1 MTILVQRASDVRITE
16 VDISQIIVSAS
27 TSIASQVIVSKQGS
41 TKPKRFTNPTDYLN
55 EYGNPDASVSFDVY
69 CGLDYFRE
77 GNDLWAIR
85 VTNSD
90 ALYSGVIVYDDGGV
104 TTADPV
110 GSGVVNPELP
120 AWSTL
125 APSPKTPLFLVY
137 PNKGPG
143 SYGDNVAV
151 RVLTN
156 NVMVPTGVAVTSSTT
171 GGTLSAGTYTYQV
184 SAVGAQGETLAS
196 TSAQVVIAGGGS
208 THSTTISW
216 NLDPRAFGY
225 RIYGRVAG
233 SIYFIAEVGQGNVS
247 YVDQGL
253 IVPDVTRPPITNPA
267 NAPAPTPVFTI
278 QVFDLNQS
286 SDTPMEEFECSMTSM
301 IDDTGTDMEIEAK
314 INPFSQYIQVTSN
327 AASLVVIPEIK
338 TTAQVALAGGDSGT
352 APTNFQVANAWGTFS
367 NKQLY
372 NVNIQI
378 NGGKSNAIVQR
389 AMDALSQARG
399 DTVSLLDT
407 PPTKQQF
414 QAAIDYRN
422 LELNL
427 NSSYS
432 ALFCP
437 DVMEADN
444 INGKTLY
451 VPFSGW
457 AAALCART
465 DRVANPAFSIAG
477 LNRGLVDVLKT
488 RYTYDDG
495 QASAMFRAGVNYTRT
510 FTGQGIALWEQKT
523 LLGKQSAL
531 SWLSVRRIVNVL
543 KTAMYN
549 FLVYGLQEPNDD
561 FTRRQLVG
569 ASAEYLE
576 TLKNARA
583 INSYRVVS
591 DSSNNTAAM
600 FNAGILGI
608 DVIIVPMIPVHEI
621 DLRVIISKEG
631 IRFDEVLN
639 AL

>member
-16 VDISQIIVSAS
+16 VDLSQMIVSAS

-55 EYGNPDASVSFDVY
+55 EYGNPDASVSFDHY
-69 CGLDYFRE
+69 CGIDYFRE
-77 GNDLWAIR
+77 GNDLWGIR
-85 VTNSD
+85 VTNTD

-104 TTADPV
+104 TKADAV

-143 SYGDNVAV
+143 SYGDEIAV
-151 RVLTN
+151 RIVTN
-156 NVMVPTGVAVTSSTT
+156 NAQTPNNVAVTSATT
-171 GGTLSAGTYTYQV
+171 GGTLSAGTYSYQV
-184 SAVGAQGETLAS
+184 ASLGPQGETLAS
-196 TSAQVVIAGGGS
+196 SVVQVVIGAGGA
-208 THSTTISW
+208 TNSTTISW
-216 NLDPRAFGY
+216 DLDPRAYGY
-225 RIYGRVAG
+225 AIYGRSTG
-233 SIYFIAEVGQGNVS
+233 SIFFLAQVGQSANSFIDTGT
-247 YVDQGL
+247 L
-253 IVPDVTRPPITNPA
+253 VPDNTRLPITNPA
-267 NAPAPTPVFTI
+267 NAPAATPVFTV

-286 SDTPMEEFECSMTSM
+286 ADTPMEEFECSMTSM
-301 IDDTGTDMEIEAK
+301 IDDTGSDMELEAK

-327 AASLVVIPEIK
+327 VAGLVTIPEIK
-338 TTAQVALAGGDSGT
+338 TTSRTQLDGGDSGT
-352 APTNFQVANAWGTFS
+352 APTNFQIAAAWGTFS

-372 NVNIQI
+372 DVNIQI
-378 NGGKSNAIVQR
+378 NGGKANPVVQR

-407 PPTKQQF
+407 PPAKQQF

-427 NSSYS
+427 NSTYS

-444 INGKTLY
+444 FNGKTLY

-465 DRVANPAFSIAG
+465 DKVANPAFSIAG

-523 LLGKQSAL
+523 LSGKQSAL
-531 SWLSVRRIVNVL
+531 SWLSVRRIINVL

-583 INSYRVVS
+583 ISAYRVVS

-600 FNAGILGI
+600 FNSGILAI
-608 DVIIVPMIPVHEI
+608 SVFVTPMIPIHEI
-621 DLRVIISKEG
+621 DLKIVITKEG